1 MARINIGKPRT
12 EATLKQNL
20 GKVIIFC
27 EGKTEYNYLNYFA
40 RILNSGKNKFT
51 DVKIELEEAEGNAQ
65 TVLNCAEEFFSKA
78 ENKSRFAHYQPYL
91 IFDCDDPKDIQR
103 VIKDMK
109 ESSNEYELL
118 LTNLL
123 FELWLLMHF
132 EEVTEA
138 IRKGQI
144 YNKLMVRLDLLE
156 YKSKH
161 KTSEGIIRKVIGDGQ
176 SVSKA
181 IENAVKLEQMMH
193 EKGYNILDNIENM
206 NPYTT
211 MHKIMLPISDEL
223 NRVKKP

>member
-1 MARINIGKPRT
+1 
-12 EATLKQNL
+12 
-20 GKVIIFC
+20 
-27 EGKTEYNYLNYFA
+27 
-40 RILNSGKNKFT
+40 
-51 DVKIELEEAEGNAQ
+51 
-65 TVLNCAEEFFSKA
+65 
-78 ENKSRFAHYQPYL
+78 
-91 IFDCDDPKDIQR
+91 
-103 VIKDMK
+103 
-109 ESSNEYELL
+109 
-118 LTNLL
+118 
-123 FELWLLMHF
+123 LLMHF